1 MDRKLFRNL
10 LLLSLTTAIY
20 MMLGAVV
27 FQSLENRPS
36 EALVVHNLTQ
46 SLERDLMH
54 KYNATKREI
63 ETILERVRALVY
75 QEREAERSY
84 WTFYSSLYFVGSVIT
99 TIGYGH
105 ISPRTAAGRVFCI
118 LFATVGIPLNILTLK
133 TLGDG
138 INTVISKL
146 IVSFER
152 KFLNKEPNSLKIKI
166 VVFSSLLMAV
176 ELLIGGMMY
185 NFTENWDYLASV
197 YYCFIVFST
206 IGFGDLVPN
215 QGRAPTEDFLIAMM
229 LLRAAVLIFGL
240 STLSS
245 VLTSVVSAAEEINT
259 TLPSSVVRTT
269 PTELRHIP
277 YDQRYGH
284 VMNIFWTCAET
295 RLIAIL

>member
-1 MDRKLFRNL
+1 M
-10 LLLSLTTAIY
+10 
-20 MMLGAVV
+20 
-27 FQSLENRPS
+27 
-36 EALVVHNLTQ
+36 
-46 SLERDLMH
+46 
-54 KYNATKREI
+54 
-63 ETILERVRALVY
+63 
-75 QEREAERSY
+75 
-84 WTFYSSLYFVGSVIT
+84 
-99 TIGYGH
+99 
-105 ISPRTAAGRVFCI
+105 FCI

-133 TLGDG
+133 TLGDV

-152 KFLNKEPNSLKIKI
+152 KFLKKEPNSLKIKI

-176 ELLIGGMMY
+176 ELLIGGIMY

-259 TLPSSVVRTT
+259 SLPKLCCKDNTNRITSHSLRSTVRSRDEHFLDMRGDTSRCHTLNVHLES
-269 PTELRHIP
+269 
-277 YDQRYGH
+277 
-284 VMNIFWTCAET
+284 
-295 RLIAIL
+295 IATS